1 MYDSWWYSLISQL
14 VDSALKDEQDTCETD
29 AVKSVFMS
37 ILQAPNL
44 DTRDKKAGIID
55 FIAAGIK
62 TVSITETT
70 QQSKHKE
77 IITS

>member
-62 TVSITETT
+62 TVSIFK
-70 QQSKHKE
+70 QHKN
-77 IITS
+77 INIKKLCP